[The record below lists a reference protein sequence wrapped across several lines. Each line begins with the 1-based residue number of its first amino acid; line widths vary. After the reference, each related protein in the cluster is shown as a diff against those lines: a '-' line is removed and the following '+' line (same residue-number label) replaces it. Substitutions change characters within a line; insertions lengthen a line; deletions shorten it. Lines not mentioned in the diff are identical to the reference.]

1 MSAQTEQILYPADVL
16 NLDRWKLTMTT
27 PIGGTKPLE
36 VKQPA
41 LDQFNDKNYFYV
53 TGSGVNREVI
63 FKARVDGAHTPNSK
77 YSRTELR
84 EMQDSAGEINA
95 AWSNRTSGTHVL
107 RVVGRVTALPKN
119 KPELV
124 LAQIHDDEDDVCMVR
139 LERDRVFLETSRG
152 TVKYSNNT
160 ASFDEDYQIGQT
172 ITVNV
177 TVVKG
182 RIIVYYR
189 KQGQKTVSAVLKY
202 AGTGM
207 YFKTGA
213 YVQSNLSYD
222 KPGAAGTFRISSL
235 ELTHEGI

>member
-1 MSAQTEQILYPADVL
+1 MSTQILYPADVL

-53 TGSGVNREVI
+53 TGSGENREVI
-63 FKARVDGAHTPNSK
+63 FKARVDGAHTPNST

-84 EMQDSAGEINA
+84 EMEDSAGQTNA

-124 LAQIHDDEDDVCMVR
+124 IAQIHDDEDDVCMVR
-139 LERDRVFLETSRG
+139 AEKNRVFLETSRG
-152 TVKYSNNT
+152 TVTYKDGRS
-160 ASFDEDYQIGQT
+160 SFDESYAVGQT
-172 ITVNV
+172 VTVNI

-182 RIIVYYR
+182 KIVVYYR
-189 KQGQKTVSAVLKY
+189 RSGESTVSAVLKY

-222 KPGAAGTFRISSL
+222 KPGAAGTFRLKSL